1 MHSNPCPGLDSV
13 SQCCSF
19 HNCLSSLLPMG
30 RSDARPSAG
39 SVSQSPLRLS
49 DYLQGMNW
57 RHSVARSM
65 SAPTGFSQWAEAM
78 LAQEENRWG
87 NFQCDH
93 HFVDLISYVSSR
105 YSLQTRAEAV
115 ERSLIVSVEMHC
127 HSENKRGCTVWLRPL
142 LFFPPASMAVHV
154 CSVQACSCMPA
165 RVLYAR
171 WTFMCSFLWLA
182 SAAFRW

>member
-93 HFVDLISYVSSR
+93 HFVDLMSDVSSR